1 MRSSRGSA
9 LSRMGSAPMS
19 VSSAGPPSPEG
30 LRAVTCWPWRV
41 TSWVSSRWLG
51 SSETGSSVVQV
62 DRDGAQQRRLHH
74 AVCDLDVD
82 VRGLGGG
89 HRVEQFAQLL

>member
-9 LSRMGSAPMS
+9 LSRMGSAPRS

-30 LRAVTCWPWRV
+30 LRAVTCWLWRV

-51 SSETGSSVVQV
+51 SSETGS
-62 DRDGAQQRRLHH
+62 RLSKWI
-74 AVCDLDVD
+74 AKA
-82 VRGLGGG
+82 RSSAGLITPY
-89 HRVEQFAQLL
+89 AIST